1 MADLAVLAL
10 LLVNWVVAFAYFAPT
25 ALSGRISLYR
35 RPTIGLALWFGF
47 FVASVLALAVAAL
60 LACYSIFA
68 TWTELQATR
77 VGSDRWFEAL
87 VVSFAPWL
95 VLAFAGIA
103 AGLANQRL
111 EGLFQPEN
119 RITPGLL
126 GARQVGS
133 FDGFR
138 VLELPLEFVY
148 LGSSATERAVV
159 QTSGARLA
167 LSKQEMLACYQH
179 EAAHLRGHHAK
190 IAASLTVPLAAFGW
204 LAVTRAM
211 TKEVS
216 LLLELLADKSVGD
229 KFALSA
235 AIAKVSSPDNETSW
249 RLIALRE

>member
-1 MADLAVLAL
+1 LADLAVSAL

-35 RPTIGLALWFGF
+35 RPTLGLALWFGF
-47 FVASVLALAVAAL
+47 FVASVLALTAAAL

-68 TWTELQATR
+68 TWAELQATR

-87 VVSFAPWL
+87 VFSFAPWL

-126 GARQVGS
+126 GARHVSS

-148 LGSSATERAVV
+148 LGSSATDQAIL
-159 QTSGARLA
+159 QTTGARCA
-167 LSKQEMLACYQH
+167 LSREELLACYQH
-179 EAAHLRGHHAK
+179 EAAHLKGHHSK
-190 IAASLTVPLAAFGW
+190 ITASLTVPVAAFGW

-211 TKEVS
+211 TKETS
-216 LLLELLADKSVGD
+216 LFLELLADKSVSD
-229 KFALSA
+229 KLALRTA
-235 AIAKVSSPDNETSW
+235 LAKVGSPDNETSW
-249 RLIALRE
+249 RLKVLGE